1 MVYVV
6 SYDHGGLVL
15 WGYEHFLQHL
25 RDTLGWLDRHPKLKM
40 GLDNE
45 AWTYDWLAEN
55 RPAVLAELRQ
65 ALQHYQGR
73 FGIAT
78 CTYGQ
83 PLAAFL
89 LEESNIRQIALGIE
103 TTRACLGYEV
113 SVYAFSEHAAFP
125 QLPQVLAGLGIRRAL
140 LRSHFLMYGYCPGY
154 DLPIAWWEAPDGSR
168 VACVPTYVHQERQ
181 VADHRAQP
189 PGPFGLTTEDTW
201 ILTRLP
207 EQHLAGLA
215 GRPSAAASPTF
226 SRSWPRGWTT
236 AASSA
241 RSWSANWMLVTTTAG
256 PLWSKSL
263 RSSRS
268 RQQR

>member
-1 MVYVV
+1 MRFPCYVV

-25 RDTLGWLDRHPKLKM
+25 RDTLGWLERHPKLKM
-40 GLDNE
+40 GMDNE

-65 ALQHYQGR
+65 ALQRYHGR

-103 TTRACLGYEV
+103 TTSAHLGYEV

-140 LRSHFLMYGYCPGY
+140 LRTHYLMY
-154 DLPIAWWEAPDGSR
+154 
-168 VACVPTYVHQERQ
+168 
-181 VADHRAQP
+181 
-189 PGPFGLTTEDTW
+189 
-201 ILTRLP
+201 
-207 EQHLAGLA
+207 
-215 GRPSAAASPTF
+215 
-226 SRSWPRGWTT
+226 
-236 AASSA
+236 
-241 RSWSANWMLVTTTAG
+241 
-256 PLWSKSL
+256 
-263 RSSRS
+263 
-268 RQQR
+268 